1 MGDCAPALPTGGSYE
16 TVATSAANDVMTAMV
31 AGSSKGSPFN
41 FKWNRINV
49 APFYINSWQQD
60 YASNTVNLGWL
71 ESCGAYNC
79 STTQTPKQYCVVE
92 VKRDVLTVSGQSTYS
107 NTAKIQWMENRNLTY
122 GVWGQSVINSTTGI
136 PNPGP
141 GTVYGNPQGAISLPP
156 NPISQVK
163 DAFGNFWI
171 VTGYGTCGSTNP
183 FLTNLN
189 PVYPDINNPN
199 TVATTVA
206 DGSVTWTAVNPS
218 NQGFR
223 INPQP
228 AQTGPVWQIVPI
240 GQAKV
245 AKITSLGQY
254 LEPIPDDYFT
264 YFQNGFFAQCYRRS
278 PDPKVR
284 SKFKDEWAIFM
295 KSLDE
300 SVDQSSREA
309 DDFGFVPSYNVMD
322 TGWSYNPVNPA
333 MPYGPWGW

>member
-1 MGDCAPALPTGGSYE
+1 MGDLAPTLPTGGAYE

-41 FKWNRINV
+41 FKWNRIIIP
-49 APFYINSWQQD
+49 PFFINSWQQD
-60 YASNTVNLGWL
+60 YASSVVNLGWL
-71 ESCGAYNC
+71 ESCGAYNTS
-79 STTQTPKQYCVVE
+79 STQSPKQYCVVE
-92 VKRDVLTVSGQSTYS
+92 VKRDILLTSNQCSYS
-107 NTAKIQWMENRNLTY
+107 SLAKIQWMQNDSLTY
-122 GVWGQSVINSTTGI
+122 GTWGQATNLSTTGI

-141 GTVYGNPQGAISLPP
+141 GTTYGNPLGAISLPA
-156 NPISQVK
+156 NPITQVK
-163 DAFGNFWI
+163 DSFGNFWM
-171 VTGYGTCGSTNP
+171 VTGYGTCGGVNP

-206 DGSVTWTAVNPS
+206 DGGVTWTAVNPKG
-218 NQGFR
+218 QGFR
-223 INPQP
+223 INPGP
-228 AQTGPVWQIVPI
+228 SQTGPVWQICPI

-245 AKITSLGQY
+245 AKITSLGQF

-284 SKFKDEWAIFM
+284 MKFKDEWAIFM

-300 SVDQSSREA
+300 SVDQASREQ
-309 DDFGFVPSYNVMD
+309 DDFGFVPTSSVMD
-322 TGWSYNPVNPA
+322 SGFGWNCVTPSL
-333 MPYGPWGW
+333 PYGPWSW